1 MIWYLTRDLL
11 AQSLATV
18 SKANTADMQPL
29 MSKLDTLLR
38 SLLADFS
45 TDNAGK
51 LPDIACIR
59 SFHAE
64 AFCLTRSHLLCA
76 WRDRFVG
83 LHHSW
88 QLELCKV
95 QGQLGARKDKR

>member
-1 MIWYLTRDLL
+1 MWLLWRDLPS
-11 AQSLATV
+11 QSLAAV

-51 LPDIACIR
+51 LLDAIR
-59 SFHAE
+59 YYHAE
-64 AFCLTRSHLLCA
+64 ASCGSRTHLLCA
-76 WRDRFVG
+76 WRDDFFG

-88 QLELCKV
+88 RWV
-95 QGQLGARKDKR
+95 AV

>member
-1 MIWYLTRDLL
+1 MTRDLPL
-11 AQSLATV
+11 QSLAAV

-51 LPDIACIR
+51 L
-59 SFHAE
+59 
-64 AFCLTRSHLLCA
+64 
-76 WRDRFVG
+76 
-83 LHHSW
+83 
-88 QLELCKV
+88 
-95 QGQLGARKDKR
+95 GA